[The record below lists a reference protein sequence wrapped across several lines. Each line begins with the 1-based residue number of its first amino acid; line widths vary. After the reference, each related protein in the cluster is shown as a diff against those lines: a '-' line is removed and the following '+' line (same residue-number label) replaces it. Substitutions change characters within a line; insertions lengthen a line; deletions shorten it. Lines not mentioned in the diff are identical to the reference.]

1 MSVNEVELRCQATM
15 ATIEHGCLFLFM
27 IAALVGDARS
37 VMLSHFLVTL
47 ALCCVVI
54 VHDLS

>member
-1 MSVNEVELRCQATM
+1 MELRCQATM